1 MAHQWVSYS
10 NKEMGVLVSHPNDW
24 SVQPLSETQF
34 VISGP
39 AERDGYRPQLSY
51 LRMTP
56 DGTGDEWFAETI
68 HYSEAQQRAAYPD
81 YKLIRSEELMLAGAR
96 AFWRHCEWRYESTGI
111 DSVNLQVMIW
121 PNAATLFVLKAA
133 TLKTLAARD
142 VPILERMILSTQLT

>member
-1 MAHQWVSYS
+1 
-10 NKEMGVLVSHPNDW
+10 MGVLVSHPNDW

-51 LRMTP
+51 LRMVP
-56 DGTGDEWFAETI
+56 DGTGDAWFAETI
-68 HYSEAQQRAAYPD
+68 RSSEEQQRAAYPD
-81 YKLIRSEELMLAGAR
+81 FKLIRSEKLTLAGAR

-111 DSVNLQVMIW
+111 YSVNLQVTLW
-121 PNAATLFVLKAA
+121 PDATTLFVLKAA

-142 VPILERMILSTQLT
+142 VPLLERMIRSTQLK